1 MGMRINYDDDR
12 NHDDYYDSDL
22 GGCDGCWDYK
32 YGNSNENYDMHSMH
46 NMYCIACM
54 MNMMYDECMMS
65 MKSMSMGIVKV
76 LWKDGLG
83 SHH

>member
-1 MGMRINYDDDR
+1 MDECEILDKERRIQTF
-12 NHDDYYDSDL
+12 
-22 GGCDGCWDYK
+22 
-32 YGNSNENYDMHSMH
+32 SMH

-76 LWKDGLG
+76 L
-83 SHH
+83 

>member
-1 MGMRINYDDDR
+1 MVMICIEMKCQQLDEGSDDDLDECEILDKER
-12 NHDDYYDSDL
+12 RIPTF
-22 GGCDGCWDYK
+22 
-32 YGNSNENYDMHSMH
+32 SMH

-76 LWKDGLG
+76 L
-83 SHH
+83 